1 MINYIVINLQLQ
13 SFTKQRYTHYTVYKC
28 TTTCLRN
35 VIFVEAPGAFLKV
48 YFCHTVF
55 TALRAKSTGTW
66 QDRHESLFMEFPAA
80 TGWERDCMF
89 NKVQS
94 CWFTFHFKRP
104 KAPTFICLLYVQ
116 HKRDIKRILKY
127 DKVATTTT
135 ISPGPQW
142 MQNYWGC
149 KFDQVWAI
157 IHQQCWLIQ
166 EVQEVMGYKQDVNP
180 TLWCQQCHVKSADQ
194 WISDSELTVI
204 VVAFG
209 EVRAQVNIHCQPSVN
224 HYRFC

>member
-1 MINYIVINLQLQ
+1 MVLKRIPQRRRHTGVSSKSLYLMINYIVINLQLL

-80 TGWERDCMF
+80 TGWERDCTF
-89 NKVQS
+89 NEVQS

-135 ISPGPQW
+135 ISTV
-142 MQNYWGC
+142 NA
-149 KFDQVWAI
+149 KLLRLQVWPGLG
-157 IHQQCWLIQ
+157 HNTSTMLTNTGSRRGHGIQ
-166 EVQEVMGYKQDVNP
+166 TG
-180 TLWCQQCHVKSADQ
+180 C
-194 WISDSELTVI
+194 
-204 VVAFG
+204 
-209 EVRAQVNIHCQPSVN
+209 
-224 HYRFC
+224 